1 MSPLVN
7 LAIVASAIS
16 SPNLPDSDKVALND
30 AGLHVVEASVIEK
43 INVERERRGRSPL
56 EIDFD
61 LMQSS
66 RKHCSWMTRSRRL
79 QHASAPVA
87 ENIAM
92 GQHNASAAV
101 RAWMNSSGHRANI
114 LNRGYTRV
122 GTAAYVSSG
131 GAIYWCMQFE

>member
-16 SPNLPDSDKVALND
+16 SPDLPDSDKVDLHQV
-30 AGLHVVEASVIEK
+30 GLHVVEASVIDK
-43 INVERERRGRSPL
+43 INIQRERHGRSPL
-56 EIDFD
+56 EIDFA

-66 RKHCSWMTRSRRL
+66 RKHCGWMTRSHRL
-79 QHASAPVA
+79 QHTSAGVA

-92 GQHNASAAV
+92 GQHNASEAV

-114 LNRGYTRV
+114 LNRRYTRV
-122 GTAAYVSSG
+122 GTAAYVTSG
-131 GAIYWCMQFE
+131 GTIYWCMQFD

>member
-7 LAIVASAIS
+7 LAIVASAMS
-16 SPNLPDSDKVALND
+16 SPNLPDGEKLDLNQI
-30 AGLHVVEASVIEK
+30 GLHVVEASVIEK
-43 INVERERRGRSPL
+43 INVQRERHGRAPL
-56 EIDFD
+56 EIDFT

-66 RKHCSWMTRSRRL
+66 RKHCSWMTHSHRL
-79 QHASAPVA
+79 QHTSAAVA

-114 LNRGYTRV
+114 LNRRYTRV
-122 GTAAYVSSG
+122 GTAAYVTSG
-131 GAIYWCMQFE
+131 GTIYWCMQFD